1 MVMMLITII
10 VIIIIMILTC
20 QHQMTWSQGASSS
33 LPHCGSKEYS
43 HPHDIYGGKIS
54 LGGDGSR
61 GRDIDK
67 VKLMR
72 AKNYII
78 LA

>member
-1 MVMMLITII
+1 
-10 VIIIIMILTC
+10 MILTC

-61 GRDIDK
+61 GRDIGQSIQVLEDWRNLR
-67 VKLMR
+67 VECG
-72 AKNYII
+72 I
-78 LA
+78 